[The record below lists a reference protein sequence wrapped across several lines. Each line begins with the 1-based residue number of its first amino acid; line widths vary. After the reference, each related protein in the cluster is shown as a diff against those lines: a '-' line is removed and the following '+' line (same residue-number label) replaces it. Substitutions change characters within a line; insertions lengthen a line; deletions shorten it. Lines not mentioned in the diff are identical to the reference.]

1 MGFNRNNY
9 IRIKEEYNGKYRK
22 AEESAKLRR
31 AEVEM
36 TVDGVLDIDK
46 QLSLTGIEI
55 MEAAMKNNVAEVEKV
70 KRKNEE
76 LLSFRADLLV
86 KAGYP
91 ADYTEIK
98 YECPVC
104 GDTGAVDNKMCICMR
119 KKLVEAGFESS
130 GMASLIKEQNFKNF
144 SLEYYKQSP
153 EEYKRMAYIYKLLY
167 NYAESFDVKTSQN
180 IAMFGGTGLGKTH
193 LSSAIAGRVI
203 EGGHDVYYVGAQ
215 GMISDFE
222 YNRFGNSSV
231 GASDGNVERYTECD
245 LLIIDDLGTE
255 MVNQFTTSC
264 LYNVIN
270 TRLNKRK
277 PTLIS
282 TNLSQDEFRR
292 RYWDR
297 ITSRVFGEYVILPF
311 VGRDIRSQKIMKNS

>member
-9 IRIKEEYNGKYRK
+9 IRIKEEYNGKYRR
-22 AEESAKLRR
+22 AEEEAKLRR
-31 AEVEM
+31 HEVELS
-36 TVDGVLDIDK
+36 VAGVAEINK

-55 MEAAMKNNVAEVEKV
+55 MEAAMKNDMAAMEAIKA
-70 KRKNEE
+70 KNIE
-76 LLSFRADLLV
+76 LMAKRADLLV

-98 YECPVC
+98 YECPLC
-104 GDTGAVDNKMCICMR
+104 GDTGAIDNKMCVCMR

-130 GMASLIKEQNFKNF
+130 GMSGLIREQKFSNF
-144 SLEYYKQSP
+144 SLDYYRQSP
-153 EEYKRMAYIYKLLY
+153 DEYKRMSAIYNLLLQ
-167 NYAESFDVKTSQN
+167 YAEKFQTGTAKN

-193 LSSAIAGRVI
+193 LSSAVAGKVI
-203 EGGHDVYYVGAQ
+203 ENGYDVYYIGAQ

-222 YNRFGNSSV
+222 YNRFGNSSMGSV
-231 GASDGNVERYTECD
+231 DGDIDRYIECD

-255 MVNQFTTSC
+255 VNNQFTTSC

-282 TNLSQDEFRR
+282 TNLTPDEFRH

-311 VGRDIRSQKIMKNS
+311 VGKDVRSQKINKR

>member
-9 IRIKEEYNGKYRK
+9 IRIKEEYNGKYRR
-22 AEESAKLRR
+22 AEEEAKLRR
-31 AEVEM
+31 HEVEL
-36 TVDGVLDIDK
+36 GVPGVAEINK

-55 MEAAMKNNVAEVEKV
+55 MEAAMKNDMAAIEKI
-70 KRKNEE
+70 KAKTLE
-76 LLSFRADLLV
+76 LMETRARLLV
-86 KAGYP
+86 EAGYP
-91 ADYTEIK
+91 FDYTEIK
-98 YECPVC
+98 YECPLC
-104 GDTGAVDNKMCICMR
+104 GDTGAIDNKMCICMR

-130 GMASLIKEQNFKNF
+130 GMSGLIREQKFSNF
-144 SLEYYKQSP
+144 SLDYYRQSP
-153 EEYKRMAYIYKLLY
+153 EEYKRMSAIYNLLLQ
-167 NYAESFDVKTSQN
+167 YAEKFEVGESKN

-193 LSSAIAGRVI
+193 LSSAVAGKII
-203 EGGHDVYYVGAQ
+203 EGGHDVYYIGAQ

-222 YNRFGNSSV
+222 YNRFGNSSMGSV
-231 GASDGNVERYTECD
+231 DGDIDRYIECD

-255 MVNQFTTSC
+255 VNNQFTTSC

-270 TRLNKRK
+270 TRLNKKK

-282 TNLSQDEFRR
+282 TNLTPDEFRH

-311 VGRDIRSQKIMKNS
+311 VGKDVRSQKINKR

>member
-9 IRIKEEYNGKYRK
+9 IRIKEEYNGKYRR
-22 AEESAKLRR
+22 AEEEAKLRR
-31 AEVEM
+31 HEVEL
-36 TVDGVLDIDK
+36 GVPGVAEINK

-55 MEAAMKNNVAEVEKV
+55 MEAAMKNDMAAMEAIKA
-70 KRKNEE
+70 KNIE
-76 LLSFRADLLV
+76 LMAKRADLLV

-98 YECPVC
+98 YECPLC
-104 GDTGAVDNKMCICMR
+104 GDTGAIDNKMCVCMR

-130 GMASLIKEQNFKNF
+130 GMSGLIREQKFSNF
-144 SLEYYKQSP
+144 SLDYYRQSP
-153 EEYKRMAYIYKLLY
+153 DEYKRMSAIYNLLLQ
-167 NYAESFDVKTSQN
+167 YAEKFQTGTAKN

-193 LSSAIAGRVI
+193 LSSAVAGKVI
-203 EGGHDVYYVGAQ
+203 ENGYDVYYIGAQ

-222 YNRFGNSSV
+222 YNRFGNSSMGSV
-231 GASDGNVERYTECD
+231 DGDIDRYIECD

-255 MVNQFTTSC
+255 VNNQFTTSC

-282 TNLSQDEFRR
+282 TNLTPDEFRH

-311 VGRDIRSQKIMKNS
+311 VGKDVRSQKINKR

>member
-9 IRIKEEYNGKYRK
+9 IRIKEEYNGKYRR
-22 AEESAKLRR
+22 AEEEAKLRR
-31 AEVEM
+31 HEVELS
-36 TVDGVLDIDK
+36 VAGVAEINK

-55 MEAAMKNNVAEVEKV
+55 MEAAMKNDMAAIETIKAKNLDLMA
-70 KRKNEE
+70 KRAE
-76 LLSFRADLLV
+76 LLVS
-86 KAGYP
+86 AGYP
-91 ADYTEIK
+91 FDYTEIK
-98 YECPVC
+98 YECPLC
-104 GDTGAVDNKMCICMR
+104 GDTGAIDNKMCVCMR

-130 GMASLIKEQNFKNF
+130 GMSDLIREQKFSNF
-144 SLEYYKQSP
+144 SLDYYRQSP
-153 EEYKRMAYIYKLLY
+153 DEYKRMSAIYSLLLQ
-167 NYAESFDVKTSQN
+167 YAEKFTPGESKN

-193 LSSAIAGRVI
+193 LSSAVAGKII
-203 EGGHDVYYVGAQ
+203 ESGHDVYYIGAQ

-222 YNRFGNSSV
+222 YNRFGNSSMGSV
-231 GASDGNVERYTECD
+231 DGDVDRYIECD

-255 MVNQFTTSC
+255 VNNQFTTSC

-282 TNLSQDEFRR
+282 TNLTPDEFRH

-311 VGRDIRSQKIMKNS
+311 VGKDVRSQKINKR